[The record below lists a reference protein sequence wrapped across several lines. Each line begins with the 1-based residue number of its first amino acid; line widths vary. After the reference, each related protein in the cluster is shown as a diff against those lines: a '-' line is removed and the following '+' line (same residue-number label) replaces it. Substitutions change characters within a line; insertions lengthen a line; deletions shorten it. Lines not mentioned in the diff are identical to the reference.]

1 VNLSEN
7 EMLKETT
14 KFDINPLI
22 YYRLVKPLKEGK
34 ILPLIDLAKVYK
46 TTEQFGF
53 DINVKAD
60 FGYSYNKK
68 LIEITKKDYESLC
81 NSLDNFPKEADEE
94 L

>member
-1 VNLSEN
+1 MKIHLNFSTVE
-7 EMLKETT
+7 
-14 KFDINPLI
+14 KFKYRLL
-22 YYRLVKPLKEGK
+22 RLVKPLKEGK